1 MKKIKNCFRIIILL
15 NSIISYSQNRAILI
29 LDSVTKLPIETV
41 NIYYPE
47 IQEGTFTNSDGE
59 ASINIRDYDLKIS
72 HIAYQEKNI
81 NSKELQNSNTFY
93 LTPKSIDL
101 DEVVV
106 SSFNLNKA
114 LLYVLKN
121 YEKLYENQAFE
132 KECNFKETL
141 SIDNKLKRLILT
153 KVNWWSKSYQIKHLS
168 DLKMRLGAIDY
179 NINNP
184 MDVFMDI
191 PKDNIPSNSGFI
203 NTTNLISSIYLNS
216 FLVNFIKYN
225 PDLEAVIEKSSDNEL
240 IVSFTSDW
248 KSTSNYLYRSKGKI
262 IFDKKTKAIISITNE
277 VENQNRITKSFTVRG
292 NKRFSYENIN
302 SVSILNFIKNKS
314 NHWSLNSFEVSA
326 DFNITYN
333 DVKHNGNIK
342 NNLFVLK
349 DTPMEKVKNLGLINL
364 SKPIYQN
371 LPKDNITTA
380 SSILLS
386 NEERSFIDVNSGIK
400 NR

>member
-1 MKKIKNCFRIIILL
+1 MKKYIKIFILFT
-15 NSIISYSQNRAILI
+15 SVISYTQNREILV
-29 LDSVTKLPIETV
+29 LDSTTKLPIETV

-59 ASINIRDYDLKIS
+59 ATINIRDYDLKIS
-72 HIAYQEKNI
+72 HIAYQERIINVKN
-81 NSKELQNSNTFY
+81 LQTSNILY

-101 DEVVV
+101 DEVVIN
-106 SSFNLNKA
+106 SFNLNKA

-121 YEKLYENQAFE
+121 YEKLYENQPFE

-153 KVNWWSKSYQIKHLS
+153 KVNWWSKSYKIKHLS

-184 MDVFMDI
+184 MDIFTDI

-225 PDLEAVIEKSSDNEL
+225 PDIEAVIEKSSENEF

-248 KSTSNYLYRSKGKI
+248 KSTSNYSYRSKGKI
-262 IFDKKTKAIISITNE
+262 IFDKETKAIISFTNE
-277 VENQNRITKSFTVRG
+277 VENKNRVIKSYTFKS
-292 NKRFSYENIN
+292 NKEFSYETNNSISTLNFQKNIN
-302 SVSILNFIKNKS
+302 NK
-314 NHWSLNSFEVSA
+314 WTLNSFEVSA
-326 DFNITYN
+326 DFNIIYN

-342 NNLFVLK
+342 NNLYILK
-349 DTPMEKVKNLGLINL
+349 NTQIEKVKNVGLINL

-371 LPKDNITTA
+371 LPKNSITT
-380 SSILLS
+380 SNSILLS
-386 NEERSFIDVNSGIK
+386 NEENDFVEGK
-400 NR
+400 

>member
-1 MKKIKNCFRIIILL
+1 MKKYIKIFILFT
-15 NSIISYSQNRAILI
+15 SVISYTQNREILV
-29 LDSVTKLPIETV
+29 LDSTTKLPIETV

-59 ASINIRDYDLKIS
+59 ATINIRDYDLKIS
-72 HIAYQEKNI
+72 HIAYQERIINVKN
-81 NSKELQNSNTFY
+81 LQTSNILY

-101 DEVVV
+101 DEVVIN
-106 SSFNLNKA
+106 SFNLNKA
-114 LLYVLKN
+114 ILYVLKN
-121 YEKLYENQAFE
+121 YEKLYENQPFE

-153 KVNWWSKSYQIKHLS
+153 KVNWWSKSYKIKHLS

-184 MDVFMDI
+184 MDIFTDI

-225 PDLEAVIEKSSDNEL
+225 PDIEAVIEKSSENEF

-248 KSTSNYLYRSKGKI
+248 KSTSNYSYRSKGKI
-262 IFDKKTKAIISITNE
+262 IFDKETKAIISFTNE
-277 VENQNRITKSFTVRG
+277 VENKNMVIKSYTFKS
-292 NKRFSYENIN
+292 NKEFSYETNNSISTLNFQKNIN
-302 SVSILNFIKNKS
+302 NK
-314 NHWSLNSFEVSA
+314 WTLNSFEVSA
-326 DFNITYN
+326 DFNIIYN

-342 NNLFVLK
+342 NNLYILK
-349 DTPMEKVKNLGLINL
+349 NTQIEKVKNVGLINL

-371 LPKDNITTA
+371 LPKNSITT
-380 SSILLS
+380 SNSILLS
-386 NEERSFIDVNSGIK
+386 NEENDFVEGK
-400 NR
+400 

>member
-1 MKKIKNCFRIIILL
+1 MKTTKVYFKVFMLL
-15 NSIISYSQNRAILI
+15 INMVSYSQYREILV
-29 LDSVTKLPIETV
+29 LDSTTKLPIETV

-47 IQEGTFTNSDGE
+47 IQEGTFTNADGK
-59 ASINIRDYDLKIS
+59 ASIRIWDNDLKIS
-72 HIAYQEKNI
+72 HIAYQERIINAKNLQTSNIVYLIPKLI
-81 NSKELQNSNTFY
+81 N
-93 LTPKSIDL
+93 L

-106 SSFNLNKA
+106 GSFNLNKA
-114 LLYVLKN
+114 LLFVLKN
-121 YEKLYENQAFE
+121 YENLYENQAFE

-153 KVNWWSKSYQIKHLS
+153 KVNWWSKSYKIKHLS

-184 MDVFMDI
+184 MDVFTDI
-191 PKDNIPSNSGFI
+191 PKENIPSNSGFI
-203 NTTNLISSIYLNS
+203 NTKNLISSIYLNS

-225 PDLEAVIEKSSDNEL
+225 PDLVAVVENSTENKL

-248 KSTSNYLYRSKGKI
+248 KRTNSYSYRSKGKI
-262 IFDKKTKAIISITNE
+262 IFDKKTKAIISLTNE
-277 VENQNRITKSFTVRG
+277 IENKDRITKSFTTRG
-292 NKRFSYENIN
+292 NKDFSYENVN
-302 SVSILNFIKNKS
+302 SVSILNFRKNTS
-314 NHWSLNSFEVSA
+314 NQWTLNSFEVSA

-333 DVKHNGNIK
+333 DSTHQGKLK

-349 DTPMEKVKNLGLINL
+349 NTQIEKVKNVGLINL

-380 SSILLS
+380 NSILLS
-386 NEERSFIDVNSGIK
+386 KEENDFIEGK
-400 NR
+400 

>member
-1 MKKIKNCFRIIILL
+1 MKTTKVYFKVFMLL
-15 NSIISYSQNRAILI
+15 INMVSYSQYREILV
-29 LDSVTKLPIETV
+29 LDSTTKLPIETV

-47 IQEGTFTNSDGE
+47 IQEGTFTNADGK
-59 ASINIRDYDLKIS
+59 ASIRIWDNDLKIS
-72 HIAYQEKNI
+72 HIAYQERIINAKNLQTSNIVYLIPKLI
-81 NSKELQNSNTFY
+81 N
-93 LTPKSIDL
+93 L

-106 SSFNLNKA
+106 GSFNLNKA
-114 LLYVLKN
+114 LLFVLKN
-121 YEKLYENQAFE
+121 YENLYENRAFE

-153 KVNWWSKSYQIKHLS
+153 KVNWWSKSYKIKHLS

-184 MDVFMDI
+184 MDVFTDI
-191 PKDNIPSNSGFI
+191 PKENIPSNSGFI
-203 NTTNLISSIYLNS
+203 NTKNLISSIYLNS

-225 PDLEAVIEKSSDNEL
+225 PDLEAVVENSTENEL

-248 KSTSNYLYRSKGKI
+248 KRTNSYSYRSKGKI
-262 IFDKKTKAIISITNE
+262 IFDKKTKAIISLTNE
-277 VENQNRITKSFTVRG
+277 IENKDRITKSFTTRG
-292 NKRFSYENIN
+292 NKDFSYENIN
-302 SVSILNFIKNKS
+302 SVSILNFRKNTS
-314 NHWSLNSFEVSA
+314 NQWTLNSFEVSA

-333 DVKHNGNIK
+333 DSMHQGKLK

-349 DTPMEKVKNLGLINL
+349 NTQIEKVKNVGLINL

-380 SSILLS
+380 NSILLS
-386 NEERSFIDVNSGIK
+386 KEENDFIEGK
-400 NR
+400 

>member
-1 MKKIKNCFRIIILL
+1 MKKIKNYLRLFTLFIG
-15 NSIISYSQNRAILI
+15 IISYSQNRAILV

-59 ASINIRDYDLKIS
+59 ASINIREYDLKIS

-153 KVNWWSKSYQIKHLS
+153 KVNWWSKSYKIKHLS
-168 DLKMRLGAIDY
+168 DLKMRLGSIDY

-184 MDVFMDI
+184 MDIFKDI

-203 NTTNLISSIYLNS
+203 NTTNIISSIYLNS

-225 PDLEAVIEKSSDNEL
+225 PDLEAVIEKSSENEF

-248 KSTSNYLYRSKGKI
+248 KSTSNYLYRSKGEI
-262 IFDKKTKAIISITNE
+262 IFDKKSKAIISITNE
-277 VENQNRITKSFTVRG
+277 VENQNRITKSFTI
-292 NKRFSYENIN
+292 KSKKEFSYETNNTI
-302 SVSILNFIKNKS
+302 SMLNFRKKND
-314 NHWSLNSFEVSA
+314 NQWSLNSFEISA
-326 DFNITYN
+326 DFDITYN

-342 NNLFVLK
+342 NNLYVLK
-349 DTPMEKVKNLGLINL
+349 NTQIEKVKNVGLINL

-371 LPKDNITTA
+371 LPKNNITTA
-380 SSILLS
+380 NSILLS
-386 NEERSFIDVNSGIK
+386 TEEK
-400 NR
+400 NFVEGK

>member
-1 MKKIKNCFRIIILL
+1 MKKYIKIFILFT
-15 NSIISYSQNRAILI
+15 SVISYTQNREILV
-29 LDSVTKLPIETV
+29 LDNTTKLPIETV

-59 ASINIRDYDLKIS
+59 ATINIRDYDLKIS
-72 HIAYQEKNI
+72 HIAYQERIINVKN
-81 NSKELQNSNTFY
+81 LQTSNILY

-101 DEVVV
+101 DEVVIN
-106 SSFNLNKA
+106 SFNLNKA

-121 YEKLYENQAFE
+121 YEKLYENQPFE

-141 SIDNKLKRLILT
+141 SINNKLKRLILT
-153 KVNWWSKSYQIKHLS
+153 KVNWWSKSYKIKHLS

-184 MDVFMDI
+184 MDIFTDI

-225 PDLEAVIEKSSDNEL
+225 PDLEAVIEKSSENEF

-248 KSTSNYLYRSKGKI
+248 KSTSNYSYRSKGKI
-262 IFDKKTKAIISITNE
+262 IFDKKSKAIISFTNE
-277 VENQNRITKSFTVRG
+277 VENKNRVIKSYTIKS
-292 NKRFSYENIN
+292 NKEFSYETNNSISTLNFQKNIN
-302 SVSILNFIKNKS
+302 NK
-314 NHWSLNSFEVSA
+314 WTLNSFEVSA
-326 DFNITYN
+326 DFNIIYN

-342 NNLFVLK
+342 NNLYILK
-349 DTPMEKVKNLGLINL
+349 NTQIEKVKNVGLINL

-371 LPKDNITTA
+371 LPKNSITT
-380 SSILLS
+380 SNSILLS
-386 NEERSFIDVNSGIK
+386 NEENDFVEGK
-400 NR
+400 